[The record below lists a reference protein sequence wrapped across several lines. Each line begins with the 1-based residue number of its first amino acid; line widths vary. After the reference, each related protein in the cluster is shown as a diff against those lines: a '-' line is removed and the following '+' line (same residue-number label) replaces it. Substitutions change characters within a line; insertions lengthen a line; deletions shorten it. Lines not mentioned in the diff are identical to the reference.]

1 MMLFFGT
8 RLGKILIWKN
18 FLKRESPTFKKIA
31 EKHLS
36 HPLNKNVFGK
46 IKNSFIWNIL
56 GYVFN
61 KIFSKFYY

>member
-1 MMLFFGT
+1 M
-8 RLGKILIWKN
+8 
-18 FLKRESPTFKKIA
+18 FLNVRVQLYKKIA

-46 IKNSFIWNIL
+46 VKNSFIWDIL